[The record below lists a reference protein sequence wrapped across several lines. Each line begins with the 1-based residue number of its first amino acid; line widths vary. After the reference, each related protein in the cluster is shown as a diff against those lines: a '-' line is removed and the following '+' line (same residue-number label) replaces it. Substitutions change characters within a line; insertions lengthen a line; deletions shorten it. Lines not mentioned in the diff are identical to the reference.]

1 MGQTE
6 MAKHKTFQS
15 SNDRQKPVSIVRGG
29 PTPPQWHITPGTFIA
44 GQEEVDS
51 LDLVAIEMERKWG
64 SGRLRLLVAQDL
76 REKFDRQRY
85 LTNQAIWHGGLE
97 DVRQQCRRMV
107 SAWRALDRAAEAA
120 GCVVLEPVVWEVAG
134 KSGAVYAIVRS
145 FEDASRVR
153 PDGRQVA
160 VYTLDEIAAL
170 LDGYPDVVR
179 AKQVFPGA
187 SVEYVRRHIGDPLDA
202 LPDSIAPIDELPFG

>member
-1 MGQTE
+1 
-6 MAKHKTFQS
+6 MAKSKNFQS
-15 SNDRQKPVSIVRGG
+15 STDRQKPTSIVRSG
-29 PTPPQWHITPGTFIA
+29 TAAPQWHITPGTFIA

-64 SGRLRLLVAQDL
+64 SGRLRLLVPQDL

-120 GCVVLEPVVWEVAG
+120 GGKVVEPVVWEVTG
-134 KSGAVYAIVRS
+134 KSGAVYALVRS
-145 FEDASRVR
+145 FDDARLVQ
-153 PDGRQVA
+153 PDGRQVV
-160 VYTLDEIAAL
+160 VYSLDEIATL
-170 LDGYPDVVR
+170 LDGYPEI
-179 AKQVFPGA
+179 AKAKAVFPGA
-187 SVEYVRRHIGDPLDA
+187 SVEYVRRHVGDPLDA
-202 LPDSIAPIDELPFG
+202 LPDSLAPIDELPFD